1 MHIFS
6 NRIKNV
12 SYLNVH
18 IRFFYAH
25 FQNLC
30 ASWHF
35 HPAFFLCDNP
45 KCALKIDG
53 WKRSFCVSRCVCVC
67 ECVCVCKC
75 HIYWHNVFSGLFSG
89 FSNTPINKSVI
100 LSILKYL
107 YCTLS
112 LTILS
117 IPLCVCAEACFGQI
131 KSVPFGEAIANFTFY
146 ESPTHSLSTFI

>member
-1 MHIFS
+1 MCFLCTFLECM
-6 NRIKNV
+6 RILAFPSSV
-12 SYLNVH
+12 
-18 IRFFYAH
+18 FFYAII
-25 FQNLC
+25 QNTHSNRWMETQLLC
-30 ASWHF
+30 LSV
-35 HPAFFLCDNP
+35 
-45 KCALKIDG
+45 
-53 WKRSFCVSRCVCVC
+53 CVCVCVC

-131 KSVPFGEAIANFTFY
+131 KSVPFGEAIAHFTFY